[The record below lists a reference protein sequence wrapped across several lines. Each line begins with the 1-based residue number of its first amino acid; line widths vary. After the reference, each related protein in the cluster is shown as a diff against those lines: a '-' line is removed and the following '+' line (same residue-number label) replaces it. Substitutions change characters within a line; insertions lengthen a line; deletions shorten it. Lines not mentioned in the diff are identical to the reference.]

1 MIGRAAQGRPWLF
14 REIEHFLNTGT
25 HLLPPRVS
33 EIHAG
38 ICSSIW
44 KISIFSMASKTG
56 VGIATQAY
64 LLVHP
69 GLVGSAAFAAT

>member
-25 HLLPPRVS
+25 HLPPPRVS

-38 ICSSIW
+38 ICSRHLEDLYLFYGIE
-44 KISIFSMASKTG
+44 TG
-56 VGIATQAY
+56 VRIARKHISWYTR
-64 LLVHP
+64 
-69 GLVGSAAFAAT
+69 GWSARPLSATG